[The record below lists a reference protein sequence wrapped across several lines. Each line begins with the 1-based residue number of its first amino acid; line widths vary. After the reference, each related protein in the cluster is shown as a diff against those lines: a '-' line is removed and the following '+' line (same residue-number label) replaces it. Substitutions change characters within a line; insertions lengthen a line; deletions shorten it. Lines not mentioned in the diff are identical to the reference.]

1 MVENQ
6 SGDIIYPSESLCV
19 CVYDIEIGL
28 QMVEHNI

>member
-6 SGDIIYPSESLCV
+6 SGDIIYPSECV
-19 CVYDIEIGL
+19 CEYDIEIGL